1 MEENNNELTRPF
13 CTLLRMISWK
23 GILID
28 RKVVGR
34 EYKMKH
40 NSKQFLALFM
50 AVSMAV
56 APVSGVYAEDQNAAV
71 GDTLSENKQ
80 DSDEAGQT
88 EPEAAAGQTE
98 SEAAAGQT
106 ESSVTTDTSQEVTKE
121 AGKNQVAVEKVQNT
135 QEDGTAPQTE
145 PIGEDEIFENITD
158 ISGMAGALKD
168 GEYGVDADHFSAK
181 LTSGGS
187 SKVKIECQKVIV
199 KNGKATAWINFSSSK
214 YDKVW
219 VKVNGTQNIYHA
231 KPREGEA
238 GVTFEIPV
246 NLNSSMT
253 FMAHTSSMSGKNIAY
268 TINIAIPEDTV
279 PSTPST
285 PDQTVITELSFK
297 EGSELSMKEGEVQKL
312 TPQFTPALSASETAP
327 DMTWTSSDPKIVTV
341 AKSGTQAEVTAV
353 KAGTAEVTVSI
364 NNAEGTELKATC
376 KVTVTASETEN
387 KTLTDGNYQVD
398 VDTGNKMFKVTNCI
412 LTSEKGKMYAV
423 ITLSGTGYD
432 YLYMGSAAD
441 AAEAAAKDYISYVAD
456 EAGKYTY
463 KVPVESLDKGIA
475 VAAHSIKKDK
485 WYDRTLIFSSASA
498 KRIIADGTYQVNAE
512 AGGKMFRVTD
522 CVMTVKNGQMTA
534 AVTLSGQ
541 GYNRIYLGDVN
552 NASDDEKN
560 WILPDSLLAEQY
572 TFQIP
577 VEKLDEVMTIA
588 VHTTKSNKW
597 DTRTL
602 TFHSEGMTKIADSNN
617 GNASN
622 GNNGSN
628 GSLKPGGNNNNP
640 GNGSN
645 GNNQGNAENNNGNS
659 GTTGNNTTNN
669 GKPDQESKYESDL
682 NKSTA
687 RVNSTT
693 GLKDGVYTP
702 DSFSWSGGT
711 GKVSITCSKVTVTGG
726 QAYATITF
734 SSPHYQYVKANGNVY
749 YPSAKTGSST
759 SFVIP
764 VELNKNNSVV
774 GMTTAMSTAH
784 EIKYTIFVYIAEA
797 AKANASARANG
808 KEVTVIGAN
817 GSDSSKT
824 AAANKKMDEV
834 APEIIGLEYQSETK
848 AEYAKYFKIYHY
860 DQGITLLEIDMNKKT
875 GRKAAGKKWKEASE
889 ISGLNPAEQEQAAL
903 YLNKVIK
910 YLIVPENAE
919 IPAGLD
925 KEVIVVRQPADHVYA
940 GSNKTISLMEE
951 LGQLDKVTTVG
962 VKKNK
967 CKNETIKEKMAEK
980 EVIYA
985 GTSGKLNYKK
995 LVKKLKAGD
1004 LLYIL
1009 SIDRLG
1015 RNYEEILLQWRIITK
1030 EKQVDVV
1037 VLDMPLL
1044 DTRKSGNDLTGTFV
1058 ADLVLQILSYVAQTE
1073 RENIH
1078 QRQKEG
1084 IAAAKLRG
1092 VKFGRPRKDVPERFW
1107 QLKEDWEDQKIT
1119 SREAARQ
1126 LSIAQDTF
1134 LRWVHGK

>member
-1 MEENNNELTRPF
+1 
-13 CTLLRMISWK
+13 
-23 GILID
+23 
-28 RKVVGR
+28 
-34 EYKMKH
+34 MKH

-71 GDTLSENKQ
+71 EDTLSENKQ
-80 DSDEAGQT
+80 DSDEVGQT
-88 EPEAAAGQTE
+88 EPEATVGQTE
-98 SEAAAGQT
+98 PEAAAGQT

-297 EGSELSMKEGEVQKL
+297 EGSELSMKEGEVQEL

-327 DMTWTSSDPKIVTV
+327 DMTWTSSDPEVVTV
-341 AKSGTQAEVTAV
+341 AKSGTQAELTAV

-364 NNAEGTELKATC
+364 KNAEGTELKATC

-572 TFQIP
+572 TFRIP

-628 GSLKPGGNNNNP
+628 GSLIPGGNNNNP

-824 AAANKKMDEV
+824 ATANKKMDEV

-903 YLNKVIK
+903 YLNNVVK

-967 CKNETIKEKMAEK
+967 CKNETIKEKMTEK

-995 LVKKLKAGD
+995 LVKNKCNLALLSSSVLPEKRSSKKAAKKKMTA
-1004 LLYIL
+1004 Y
-1009 SIDRLG
+1009 RKMT
-1015 RNYEEILLQWRIITK
+1015 EKMTLLQIPVIVDRAK
-1030 EKQVDVV
+1030 DEKGKD
-1037 VLDMPLL
+1037 
-1044 DTRKSGNDLTGTFV
+1044 
-1058 ADLVLQILSYVAQTE
+1058 A
-1073 RENIH
+1073 
-1078 QRQKEG
+1078 QKE
-1084 IAAAKLRG
+1084 
-1092 VKFGRPRKDVPERFW
+1092 
-1107 QLKEDWEDQKIT
+1107 WEKVYQVILGCDGQ
-1119 SREAARQ
+1119 SAE
-1126 LSIAQDTF
+1126 
-1134 LRWVHGK
+1134 

>member
-1 MEENNNELTRPF
+1 MEENYNKLTRPF

-71 GDTLSENKQ
+71 EDTLSENKQ
-80 DSDEAGQT
+80 DSDEVGQTEPEATAGQT
-88 EPEAAAGQTE
+88 ELEAAAGQTE
-98 SEAAAGQT
+98 TEAAAGQT

-135 QEDGTAPQTE
+135 QEDGTVPQTE

-297 EGSELSMKEGEVQKL
+297 EGSELSMKEGEVQEL

-327 DMTWTSSDPKIVTV
+327 DMTWTSSDPEVVTV
-341 AKSGTQAEVTAV
+341 AKSGTQAELTAV

-364 NNAEGTELKATC
+364 KNAEGTELKATC

-628 GSLKPGGNNNNP
+628 GSLTPGGNNNNP

-824 AAANKKMDEV
+824 ATANKKMDEV

-889 ISGLNPAEQEQAAL
+889 IRGLNPAEQEQAAL

-910 YLIVPENAE
+910 YLIVPENVE

-995 LVKKLKAGD
+995 LVKNKCNLALLSSSVLPEKRSSKKAAKKKMTA
-1004 LLYIL
+1004 Y
-1009 SIDRLG
+1009 RKMT
-1015 RNYEEILLQWRIITK
+1015 EKMTLLQIPVIVDRAK
-1030 EKQVDVV
+1030 DEKGKD
-1037 VLDMPLL
+1037 
-1044 DTRKSGNDLTGTFV
+1044 
-1058 ADLVLQILSYVAQTE
+1058 A
-1073 RENIH
+1073 
-1078 QRQKEG
+1078 QKE
-1084 IAAAKLRG
+1084 
-1092 VKFGRPRKDVPERFW
+1092 
-1107 QLKEDWEDQKIT
+1107 WEKVYQVILGCDGQ
-1119 SREAARQ
+1119 SAE
-1126 LSIAQDTF
+1126 
-1134 LRWVHGK
+1134 

>member
-1 MEENNNELTRPF
+1 MEENYNKLTRPF

-23 GILID
+23 GILVD

-71 GDTLSENKQ
+71 EDTLSENKQ
-80 DSDEAGQT
+80 DSDEVGQTEPEATAGQT
-88 EPEAAAGQTE
+88 ESEAAAGQTE
-98 SEAAAGQT
+98 TEAAAGQT

-297 EGSELSMKEGEVQKL
+297 EGSELSMKEGEVQEL
-312 TPQFTPALSASETAP
+312 APQFTPALSASETAP
-327 DMTWTSSDPKIVTV
+327 DMTWTSSDPEVVTV
-341 AKSGTQAEVTAV
+341 AKSGTQAELTAV

-364 NNAEGTELKATC
+364 KNAEGTELKATC

-628 GSLKPGGNNNNP
+628 GSLTPGGNNNNP

-995 LVKKLKAGD
+995 LVKSKCNLALLSSSVLPEKRSSKKAAKKKMTA
-1004 LLYIL
+1004 Y
-1009 SIDRLG
+1009 RKMT
-1015 RNYEEILLQWRIITK
+1015 EKMTLLQIPVIVDRAK
-1030 EKQVDVV
+1030 DEKGKD
-1037 VLDMPLL
+1037 
-1044 DTRKSGNDLTGTFV
+1044 
-1058 ADLVLQILSYVAQTE
+1058 A
-1073 RENIH
+1073 
-1078 QRQKEG
+1078 QKE
-1084 IAAAKLRG
+1084 
-1092 VKFGRPRKDVPERFW
+1092 
-1107 QLKEDWEDQKIT
+1107 WEKVYQVILECDSQ
-1119 SREAARQ
+1119 SAE
-1126 LSIAQDTF
+1126 
-1134 LRWVHGK
+1134 

>member
-1 MEENNNELTRPF
+1 MEENYNKLTRPF

-71 GDTLSENKQ
+71 ENAVNANVQ
-80 DSDEAGQT
+80 DSAEAGQTEPEATAGHT

-98 SEAAAGQT
+98 TEAAAGQT

-297 EGSELSMKEGEVQKL
+297 EGTELSMKEGEVQEL

-824 AAANKKMDEV
+824 ATANKKMDEV

-910 YLIVPENAE
+910 YLIVPENVE

-995 LVKKLKAGD
+995 LVKNKCNLALLSSNVLPEKRSSKKAAKKKMTA
-1004 LLYIL
+1004 Y
-1009 SIDRLG
+1009 RKMT
-1015 RNYEEILLQWRIITK
+1015 EKMTLLQIPVIVDRAK
-1030 EKQVDVV
+1030 DEKGKD
-1037 VLDMPLL
+1037 
-1044 DTRKSGNDLTGTFV
+1044 
-1058 ADLVLQILSYVAQTE
+1058 A
-1073 RENIH
+1073 
-1078 QRQKEG
+1078 QKE
-1084 IAAAKLRG
+1084 
-1092 VKFGRPRKDVPERFW
+1092 
-1107 QLKEDWEDQKIT
+1107 WEKVYKVILGCDGQ
-1119 SREAARQ
+1119 SAE
-1126 LSIAQDTF
+1126 
-1134 LRWVHGK
+1134 

>member
-1 MEENNNELTRPF
+1 MEENYNKLTRPF

-23 GILID
+23 GILVD

-40 NSKQFLALFM
+40 NSKQILALFM

-71 GDTLSENKQ
+71 EDTLSENKQ

-98 SEAAAGQT
+98 SEAAAGQTETEAAAGQT

-187 SKVKIECQKVIV
+187 SKMKIECQKVIV

-297 EGSELSMKEGEVQKL
+297 EGSELSMKEGEVQEL

-327 DMTWTSSDPKIVTV
+327 DMTWTSSDPEVVTV
-341 AKSGTQAEVTAV
+341 AKSGTQAELTAV

-364 NNAEGTELKATC
+364 KNAEGTELKATC

-764 VELNKNNSVV
+764 VELDKNNSVV

-824 AAANKKMDEV
+824 ATANKKMDEV

-910 YLIVPENAE
+910 YLIVPENVE

-995 LVKKLKAGD
+995 LVKNKCNLALLSSSVLPEKRSSKKAAKKKMTA
-1004 LLYIL
+1004 Y
-1009 SIDRLG
+1009 RKMT
-1015 RNYEEILLQWRIITK
+1015 EKMTLLQIPVIVDRAK
-1030 EKQVDVV
+1030 DEKGKD
-1037 VLDMPLL
+1037 
-1044 DTRKSGNDLTGTFV
+1044 
-1058 ADLVLQILSYVAQTE
+1058 A
-1073 RENIH
+1073 
-1078 QRQKEG
+1078 QKE
-1084 IAAAKLRG
+1084 
-1092 VKFGRPRKDVPERFW
+1092 
-1107 QLKEDWEDQKIT
+1107 WEKVYKVILGCDGQ
-1119 SREAARQ
+1119 SAE
-1126 LSIAQDTF
+1126 
-1134 LRWVHGK
+1134 

>member
-1 MEENNNELTRPF
+1 
-13 CTLLRMISWK
+13 
-23 GILID
+23 
-28 RKVVGR
+28 
-34 EYKMKH
+34 MKH

-56 APVSGVYAEDQNAAV
+56 APVSGVYAEDQNAV
-71 GDTLSENKQ
+71 VENTVNANVQ
-80 DSDEAGQT
+80 DSAEAGQT
-88 EPEAAAGQTE
+88 EPDANDKQTE
-98 SEAAAGQT
+98 NSTAA
-106 ESSVTTDTSQEVTKE
+106 DTSQEAVKE
-121 AGKNQVAVEKVQNT
+121 AGENQPAAGKTQDTMTAQSGTKVENKENSAVKNQVTVQNT
-135 QEDGTAPQTE
+135 QKDEASSQAEMDGEDG
-145 PIGEDEIFENITD
+145 IFNDLTD
-158 ISGMAGALKD
+158 ISGTAGDLKD
-168 GEYGVDADHFSAK
+168 GEYSVDADHFSFA
-181 LTSGGS
+181 GGS
-187 SKVKIECQKVIV
+187 GKVTISCQKVIV
-199 KNGKATAWINFSSSK
+199 KDGKATAWIYISSAK

-219 VKVNGTQNIYHA
+219 VKVNGKQTRYEA
-231 KPREGEA
+231 KSEGS
-238 GVTFEIPV
+238 GVVFQIPV
-246 NLNSSMT
+246 DLNKQMKIMT
-253 FMAHTSSMSGKNIAY
+253 HTMAMSSGKNIEY
-268 TINIAIPEDTV
+268 TINIAIPENAV

-285 PDQTVITELSFK
+285 PEQTVITGISFN
-297 EGSELSMKEGEVQKL
+297 EGTELSMKAGEVQKL
-312 TPQFTPALSASETAP
+312 TPQFIPTLSAEETVP
-327 DMTWTSSDPKIVTV
+327 DMTWTSSDPEIVTV
-341 AKSGTQAEVTAV
+341 AKSGTQAELTAV
-353 KAGTAEVTVSI
+353 KAGTSEVTVSI
-364 NNAEGTELKATC
+364 KNAEGTELKATC

-387 KTLTDGNYQVD
+387 KTLTDGSYQVD
-398 VDTGNKMFKVTNCI
+398 VNTGNKMFKVTNCI

-432 YLYMGSAAD
+432 YLYMGTAAD

-475 VAAHSIKKDK
+475 VAAHSIKNDK
-485 WYDRTLIFSSASA
+485 WYDRTLTFSSASA

-512 AGGKMFRVTD
+512 AGGKMFRVVN
-522 CVMTVKNGQMTA
+522 CVMKVKDGQMMA
-534 AVTLSGQ
+534 SVTLSGQ

-617 GNASN
+617 GGASN

-628 GSLKPGGNNNNP
+628 GSLTPGGNNNNP
-640 GNGSN
+640 GNTSN
-645 GNNQGNAENNNGNS
+645 GNNSGNA
-659 GTTGNNTTNN
+659 GNNTTNN
-669 GKPDQESKYESDL
+669 GKPDKESKYESDL

-687 RVNSTT
+687 KVNSGT

-711 GKVSITCSKVTVTGG
+711 GKVSISCSKVTVTGG

-734 SSPHYQYVKANGNVY
+734 SSTHYQYVKANGNVY
-749 YPSAKTGSST
+749 YPSSKTGSST

-764 VELNKNNSVV
+764 VELNKNNTIV

-875 GRKAAGKKWKEASE
+875 GRKAAGKKWKETSE
-889 ISGLNPAEQEQAAL
+889 TSGLNPAEQEQAAL
-903 YLNKVIK
+903 YLNKVVK

-925 KEVIVVRQPADHVYA
+925 KEVIVVRQPTDHVYA

-995 LVKKLKAGD
+995 LVKNKCNLALLSSSVLPEKRSSKKAAKKKMTA
-1004 LLYIL
+1004 Y
-1009 SIDRLG
+1009 RKMT
-1015 RNYEEILLQWRIITK
+1015 EKMTLLQIPVIVDRAK
-1030 EKQVDVV
+1030 DEKGKD
-1037 VLDMPLL
+1037 
-1044 DTRKSGNDLTGTFV
+1044 
-1058 ADLVLQILSYVAQTE
+1058 A
-1073 RENIH
+1073 
-1078 QRQKEG
+1078 QKE
-1084 IAAAKLRG
+1084 
-1092 VKFGRPRKDVPERFW
+1092 
-1107 QLKEDWEDQKIT
+1107 WEKVYQVILGCDGQ
-1119 SREAARQ
+1119 SAE
-1126 LSIAQDTF
+1126 
-1134 LRWVHGK
+1134 

>member
-1 MEENNNELTRPF
+1 
-13 CTLLRMISWK
+13 
-23 GILID
+23 
-28 RKVVGR
+28 
-34 EYKMKH
+34 MKH

-71 GDTLSENKQ
+71 ENAVNANVQ
-80 DSDEAGQT
+80 DSAE
-88 EPEAAAGQTE
+88 
-98 SEAAAGQT
+98 AGQT

-297 EGSELSMKEGEVQKL
+297 EGSELSMKEGEVQEL

-341 AKSGTQAEVTAV
+341 AKSGTQAELTAV

-628 GSLKPGGNNNNP
+628 GSLTPGGNNNNP

-824 AAANKKMDEV
+824 ATANKKMDEV

-995 LVKKLKAGD
+995 LVKNKCNLALLSSSVLPEKRSSKKAAKKKMTA
-1004 LLYIL
+1004 Y
-1009 SIDRLG
+1009 RKMT
-1015 RNYEEILLQWRIITK
+1015 EKMTLLQIPVIVDRAK
-1030 EKQVDVV
+1030 DEKGKD
-1037 VLDMPLL
+1037 
-1044 DTRKSGNDLTGTFV
+1044 
-1058 ADLVLQILSYVAQTE
+1058 A
-1073 RENIH
+1073 
-1078 QRQKEG
+1078 QKE
-1084 IAAAKLRG
+1084 
-1092 VKFGRPRKDVPERFW
+1092 
-1107 QLKEDWEDQKIT
+1107 WEKVYQVILGCDGQ
-1119 SREAARQ
+1119 SAE
-1126 LSIAQDTF
+1126 
-1134 LRWVHGK
+1134 

>member
-1 MEENNNELTRPF
+1 MEENYNKLTRPF

-71 GDTLSENKQ
+71 ENAVNANVQ
-80 DSDEAGQT
+80 DSAEAGQT
-88 EPEAAAGQTE
+88 EPEATAGQTESEAAAGQTE
-98 SEAAAGQT
+98 TEAAAGQT

-135 QEDGTAPQTE
+135 QEAGTAPQTE

-238 GVTFEIPV
+238 GVAFEIPV

-297 EGSELSMKEGEVQKL
+297 EGTELSMKKGEVQEL

-387 KTLTDGNYQVD
+387 KTLTDGSYQVD

-432 YLYMGSAAD
+432 YLYMGPAAD

-475 VAAHSIKKDK
+475 VAAHSIKNDK

-534 AVTLSGQ
+534 AVTLSGH

-669 GKPDQESKYESDL
+669 GKPDKESKYESDL

-687 RVNSTT
+687 KVNSAT

-824 AAANKKMDEV
+824 ATANKKMDEV

-910 YLIVPENAE
+910 YLIVPENVE

-940 GSNKTISLMEE
+940 GSNKMISLMEE

-985 GTSGKLNYKK
+985 GTSDKLNYKK
-995 LVKKLKAGD
+995 LVKNKCNLALLSSSVLPEKRSSKKAAKKKMTA
-1004 LLYIL
+1004 Y
-1009 SIDRLG
+1009 RKMT
-1015 RNYEEILLQWRIITK
+1015 EKMTLLQIPVIVDRAK
-1030 EKQVDVV
+1030 DEKGKD
-1037 VLDMPLL
+1037 
-1044 DTRKSGNDLTGTFV
+1044 
-1058 ADLVLQILSYVAQTE
+1058 A
-1073 RENIH
+1073 
-1078 QRQKEG
+1078 QKE
-1084 IAAAKLRG
+1084 
-1092 VKFGRPRKDVPERFW
+1092 
-1107 QLKEDWEDQKIT
+1107 WEKVYQVILGCDGQ
-1119 SREAARQ
+1119 SAE
-1126 LSIAQDTF
+1126 
-1134 LRWVHGK
+1134 

>member
-1 MEENNNELTRPF
+1 
-13 CTLLRMISWK
+13 
-23 GILID
+23 
-28 RKVVGR
+28 
-34 EYKMKH
+34 MKH

-71 GDTLSENKQ
+71 EDTLSENKQ
-80 DSDEAGQT
+80 DSDEVGQT
-88 EPEAAAGQTE
+88 EPEATVGQTE
-98 SEAAAGQT
+98 LEAAAGQT

-158 ISGMAGALKD
+158 ISGMSGALKD

-297 EGSELSMKEGEVQKL
+297 EGSELSMKEGEVQEL

-327 DMTWTSSDPKIVTV
+327 DMTWTSSDPEVVTV

-628 GSLKPGGNNNNP
+628 GSLTPGGNNNNP

-824 AAANKKMDEV
+824 ATANKKMDEV

-903 YLNKVIK
+903 YLNNVVK

-967 CKNETIKEKMAEK
+967 CKNETIKEKMTEK

-995 LVKKLKAGD
+995 LVKNKCNLALLSSSVLPEKRSSKKAAKKKMTA
-1004 LLYIL
+1004 Y
-1009 SIDRLG
+1009 RKMT
-1015 RNYEEILLQWRIITK
+1015 EKMTLLQIPVIVDRAK
-1030 EKQVDVV
+1030 DEKGKD
-1037 VLDMPLL
+1037 
-1044 DTRKSGNDLTGTFV
+1044 
-1058 ADLVLQILSYVAQTE
+1058 A
-1073 RENIH
+1073 
-1078 QRQKEG
+1078 QKE
-1084 IAAAKLRG
+1084 
-1092 VKFGRPRKDVPERFW
+1092 
-1107 QLKEDWEDQKIT
+1107 WEKVYQVILGCDGQ
-1119 SREAARQ
+1119 SAE
-1126 LSIAQDTF
+1126 
-1134 LRWVHGK
+1134 

>member
-1 MEENNNELTRPF
+1 
-13 CTLLRMISWK
+13 
-23 GILID
+23 
-28 RKVVGR
+28 
-34 EYKMKH
+34 MKH

-71 GDTLSENKQ
+71 EDTSSENKQ
-80 DSDEAGQT
+80 DNDEAGQT
-88 EPEAAAGQTE
+88 EP
-98 SEAAAGQT
+98 EAAAGQT

-168 GEYGVDADHFSAK
+168 GEYSVDADHFSAK

-238 GVTFEIPV
+238 GVAFEIPV

-297 EGSELSMKEGEVQKL
+297 EGSELGMKEGEVQEL

-456 EAGKYTY
+456 EAGKYIY

-602 TFHSEGMTKIADSNN
+602 TFHSEGMTKIADSNH

-628 GSLKPGGNNNNP
+628 GSLTPGGNNNNP
-640 GNGSN
+640 GNTSN
-645 GNNQGNAENNNGNS
+645 GNNSGSTGSNNGN
-659 GTTGNNTTNN
+659 TGNNTTNN
-669 GKPDQESKYESDL
+669 GKPDKESKYESDL

-687 RVNSTT
+687 RVNSAT

-711 GKVSITCSKVTVTGG
+711 GKVSISCTKITVTGG
-726 QAYATITF
+726 QAYATIVF
-734 SSPHYQYVKANGNVY
+734 SSGSYGYVKANGNTY
-749 YPSAKTGSST
+749 YPTTTGSTST
-759 SFVIP
+759 FVIP
-764 VELNKNNSVV
+764 VELNKNNTII
-774 GMTTAMSTAH
+774 GMTTKMSTAH
-784 EIKYTIFVYIAEA
+784 EISYSIFIYLSAA
-797 AKANASARANG
+797 AKADGTTVSGETNLSAD
-808 KEVTVIGAN
+808 TL
-817 GSDSSKT
+817 
-824 AAANKKMDEV
+824 DEK
-834 APEIIGLEYQSETK
+834 APEIMGLSYQSETK
-848 AEYAKYFKIYHY
+848 VEHAKYFKIYHY
-860 DQGITLLEIDMNKKT
+860 DQGITLLEIDQRKDEDTKETKT
-875 GRKAAGKKWKEASE
+875 KDTKEDTD
-889 ISGLNPAEQEQAAL
+889 SGLTPAQEEKLAL
-903 YLNKVIK
+903 YKAKIVR
-910 YLIVPENAE
+910 YLIVPEDAE

-925 KEVIVVRQPADHVYA
+925 KEMIVIQKPKKSAYV
-940 GSNKTISLMEE
+940 GSEE
-951 LGQLDKVTTVG
+951 VLEILDKLNATDQITSVG
-962 VKKNK
+962 VKQKN
-967 CKNETIKEKMAEK
+967 CKVEGIAKAMKAK
-980 EVIYA
+980 KIIYA
-985 GTSGKLNYKK
+985 GTYKK
-995 LVKKLKAGD
+995 PENKKLMKSKCD
-1004 LLYIL
+1004 LAIL
-1009 SIDRLG
+1009 SNKILPDEKNEKKMSVEDQQKR
-1015 RNYEEILLQWRIITK
+1015 YEELA
-1030 EKQVDVV
+1030 EKFV
-1037 VLDMPLL
+1037 LL
-1044 DTRKSGNDLTGTFV
+1044 DVPMIVDRS
-1058 ADLVLQILSYVAQTE
+1058 ADEEKDDAKAEWSKVYEAIFAQTDSTDSS
-1073 RENIH
+1073 
-1078 QRQKEG
+1078 
-1084 IAAAKLRG
+1084 AKN
-1092 VKFGRPRKDVPERFW
+1092 
-1107 QLKEDWEDQKIT
+1107 
-1119 SREAARQ
+1119 
-1126 LSIAQDTF
+1126 
-1134 LRWVHGK
+1134 

>member
-1 MEENNNELTRPF
+1 
-13 CTLLRMISWK
+13 
-23 GILID
+23 
-28 RKVVGR
+28 
-34 EYKMKH
+34 MKH

-56 APVSGVYAEDQNAAV
+56 APVSGVYAEDQNVAV
-71 GDTLSENKQ
+71 EDTLSENKQ
-80 DSDEAGQT
+80 DSDEVGQT
-88 EPEAAAGQTE
+88 EPEATAGQTE

-121 AGKNQVAVEKVQNT
+121 AGKNQVTVEKVQNT

-297 EGSELSMKEGEVQKL
+297 EGSELSMKEGEVQEL

-341 AKSGTQAEVTAV
+341 AKSGTQAELTAV

-364 NNAEGTELKATC
+364 KNAEGTELKATC

-432 YLYMGSAAD
+432 YLYIGSAAD
-441 AAEAAAKDYISYVAD
+441 AAGAAAKDYISYVAD

-552 NASDDEKN
+552 NAPDDKKN

-577 VEKLDEVMTIA
+577 VEKLDEVMNIA

-711 GKVSITCSKVTVTGG
+711 GKVNITCSKVTVTGG

-749 YPSAKTGSST
+749 YPSAKTGSFT

-797 AKANASARANG
+797 AKANVSARANG

-875 GRKAAGKKWKEASE
+875 GRKAAGKKWKEVSE
-889 ISGLNPAEQEQAAL
+889 TSGLNPAEQEQAAL
-903 YLNKVIK
+903 YLNKVVK

-995 LVKKLKAGD
+995 LVKNKCNLALLSSSVLPEKRSSKKAAKKKMTA
-1004 LLYIL
+1004 Y
-1009 SIDRLG
+1009 RKMT
-1015 RNYEEILLQWRIITK
+1015 EKMTLLQIPVIVDRAK
-1030 EKQVDVV
+1030 DEKGKD
-1037 VLDMPLL
+1037 
-1044 DTRKSGNDLTGTFV
+1044 
-1058 ADLVLQILSYVAQTE
+1058 A
-1073 RENIH
+1073 
-1078 QRQKEG
+1078 QKE
-1084 IAAAKLRG
+1084 
-1092 VKFGRPRKDVPERFW
+1092 
-1107 QLKEDWEDQKIT
+1107 WEKVYQVILGCDGQ
-1119 SREAARQ
+1119 SAE
-1126 LSIAQDTF
+1126 
-1134 LRWVHGK
+1134 

>member
-1 MEENNNELTRPF
+1 MEENYNKLTRPF

-23 GILID
+23 GILVD

-71 GDTLSENKQ
+71 EDTLSENKQ

-98 SEAAAGQT
+98 SEAAAGQTETEAAAGQT

-297 EGSELSMKEGEVQKL
+297 EGSELSMKEGEVQEL

-577 VEKLDEVMTIA
+577 VKKLDEVMTIA

-824 AAANKKMDEV
+824 ATANKKMDEV

-910 YLIVPENAE
+910 YLIVPENVE

-925 KEVIVVRQPADHVYA
+925 KEVIVVRQPADRVYA

-995 LVKKLKAGD
+995 LVKNKCNLALLSSSVLPEKRSSKKAAKKKMTA
-1004 LLYIL
+1004 Y
-1009 SIDRLG
+1009 RKMT
-1015 RNYEEILLQWRIITK
+1015 EKMTLLQIPVIVDRAK
-1030 EKQVDVV
+1030 DEKGKD
-1037 VLDMPLL
+1037 
-1044 DTRKSGNDLTGTFV
+1044 
-1058 ADLVLQILSYVAQTE
+1058 A
-1073 RENIH
+1073 
-1078 QRQKEG
+1078 QKE
-1084 IAAAKLRG
+1084 
-1092 VKFGRPRKDVPERFW
+1092 
-1107 QLKEDWEDQKIT
+1107 WEKVYKVILGCDGQ
-1119 SREAARQ
+1119 SAE
-1126 LSIAQDTF
+1126 
-1134 LRWVHGK
+1134 

>member
-71 GDTLSENKQ
+71 EDTLSENKQ
-80 DSDEAGQT
+80 DNDEAGQT

-98 SEAAAGQT
+98 SEATAGQTEPEAAAGQT

-168 GEYGVDADHFSAK
+168 GEYSVDADHFSAK

-219 VKVNGTQNIYHA
+219 VKVNGIQNIYHA

-297 EGSELSMKEGEVQKL
+297 EGSELSMKEGEVQEL

-387 KTLTDGNYQVD
+387 KTLTDGSYQVD

-475 VAAHSIKKDK
+475 VAAHSIKNDK

-628 GSLKPGGNNNNP
+628 GSLTPGGNNNNP

-889 ISGLNPAEQEQAAL
+889 ISGLNPAEQEQATL
-903 YLNKVIK
+903 YLNNVVK

-940 GSNKTISLMEE
+940 GSNKTISLVEE

-995 LVKKLKAGD
+995 LVKNKCNLALLSSSVLPEKRSSKKAAKKKMTA
-1004 LLYIL
+1004 Y
-1009 SIDRLG
+1009 RKMT
-1015 RNYEEILLQWRIITK
+1015 EKMTLLQIPVIVDRAK
-1030 EKQVDVV
+1030 DEKGKD
-1037 VLDMPLL
+1037 
-1044 DTRKSGNDLTGTFV
+1044 
-1058 ADLVLQILSYVAQTE
+1058 A
-1073 RENIH
+1073 
-1078 QRQKEG
+1078 QKE
-1084 IAAAKLRG
+1084 
-1092 VKFGRPRKDVPERFW
+1092 
-1107 QLKEDWEDQKIT
+1107 WEKVYQVILGCDGQ
-1119 SREAARQ
+1119 SAE
-1126 LSIAQDTF
+1126 
-1134 LRWVHGK
+1134 

>member
-1 MEENNNELTRPF
+1 MEENYNKLTRPF

-71 GDTLSENKQ
+71 EDTLSENKQ
-80 DSDEAGQT
+80 DSDEVGQT

-98 SEAAAGQT
+98 SEAAAGQTETEAAAGQT

-231 KPREGEA
+231 KPREGGA

-297 EGSELSMKEGEVQKL
+297 EGSELSMKEGEVQEL

-327 DMTWTSSDPKIVTV
+327 DMTWTSSDPEVVTV
-341 AKSGTQAEVTAV
+341 AKSGTQAELTAV

-364 NNAEGTELKATC
+364 KNAEGTELKATC

-628 GSLKPGGNNNNP
+628 GSLTPGGNNNNP

-824 AAANKKMDEV
+824 ATANKKMDEV

-903 YLNKVIK
+903 YLNNVVK

-995 LVKKLKAGD
+995 LVKNKCNLALLSSSVLPEKRSSKKAAKKKMTA
-1004 LLYIL
+1004 Y
-1009 SIDRLG
+1009 RKMT
-1015 RNYEEILLQWRIITK
+1015 EKMTLLQIPVIVDRAK
-1030 EKQVDVV
+1030 DEKGKD
-1037 VLDMPLL
+1037 
-1044 DTRKSGNDLTGTFV
+1044 
-1058 ADLVLQILSYVAQTE
+1058 A
-1073 RENIH
+1073 
-1078 QRQKEG
+1078 QKE
-1084 IAAAKLRG
+1084 
-1092 VKFGRPRKDVPERFW
+1092 
-1107 QLKEDWEDQKIT
+1107 WEKVYQVILGCDGQ
-1119 SREAARQ
+1119 SAE
-1126 LSIAQDTF
+1126 
-1134 LRWVHGK
+1134 

>member
-1 MEENNNELTRPF
+1 MEENYNKLTRPF

-23 GILID
+23 GILVD

-71 GDTLSENKQ
+71 ENAVNANVQ
-80 DSDEAGQT
+80 DSAEAGQT
-88 EPEAAAGQTE
+88 EPEATAGQTESEAAAGQTE
-98 SEAAAGQT
+98 TEAAAGQT

-297 EGSELSMKEGEVQKL
+297 EGSELSMKEGEVQEL

-341 AKSGTQAEVTAV
+341 AKSGTQAELTAV

-628 GSLKPGGNNNNP
+628 GSLTPGGNNNNP

-824 AAANKKMDEV
+824 ATANKKMDEV

-967 CKNETIKEKMAEK
+967 CKNETIKEKMTEK

-995 LVKKLKAGD
+995 LVKNKCNLALLSSSVLPEKRSSKKAAKKKMTA
-1004 LLYIL
+1004 Y
-1009 SIDRLG
+1009 RKMT
-1015 RNYEEILLQWRIITK
+1015 EKMTLLQIPVIVDRAK
-1030 EKQVDVV
+1030 DEKGKD
-1037 VLDMPLL
+1037 
-1044 DTRKSGNDLTGTFV
+1044 
-1058 ADLVLQILSYVAQTE
+1058 A
-1073 RENIH
+1073 
-1078 QRQKEG
+1078 QKE
-1084 IAAAKLRG
+1084 
-1092 VKFGRPRKDVPERFW
+1092 
-1107 QLKEDWEDQKIT
+1107 WEKVYQVILGCDGQ
-1119 SREAARQ
+1119 SAE
-1126 LSIAQDTF
+1126 
-1134 LRWVHGK
+1134 

>member
-1 MEENNNELTRPF
+1 MEENYNKLTRPF

-71 GDTLSENKQ
+71 EDTLSENKQ
-80 DSDEAGQT
+80 DSDEVGQT
-88 EPEAAAGQTE
+88 EPEATVGQTE
-98 SEAAAGQT
+98 LEAAAGQT

-231 KPREGEA
+231 KPREGGA

-297 EGSELSMKEGEVQKL
+297 EGSELSMKEGEVQEL

-327 DMTWTSSDPKIVTV
+327 DMTWTSSDPEVVTV

-628 GSLKPGGNNNNP
+628 GSLTPGGNNNNP

-824 AAANKKMDEV
+824 ATANKKMDEV

-903 YLNKVIK
+903 YLNNVVK

-967 CKNETIKEKMAEK
+967 CKNETIKEKMTEK

-995 LVKKLKAGD
+995 LVKNKCNLALLSSSVLPEKRSSKKAAKKKMTA
-1004 LLYIL
+1004 Y
-1009 SIDRLG
+1009 RKMT
-1015 RNYEEILLQWRIITK
+1015 EKMTLLQIPVIVDRAK
-1030 EKQVDVV
+1030 DEKGKD
-1037 VLDMPLL
+1037 
-1044 DTRKSGNDLTGTFV
+1044 
-1058 ADLVLQILSYVAQTE
+1058 A
-1073 RENIH
+1073 
-1078 QRQKEG
+1078 QKE
-1084 IAAAKLRG
+1084 
-1092 VKFGRPRKDVPERFW
+1092 
-1107 QLKEDWEDQKIT
+1107 WEKVYQVILGCDGQ
-1119 SREAARQ
+1119 SAE
-1126 LSIAQDTF
+1126 
-1134 LRWVHGK
+1134 

>member
-1 MEENNNELTRPF
+1 MEENYNKLTRPF

-71 GDTLSENKQ
+71 ENAVNANVQ
-80 DSDEAGQT
+80 DSAEAGQT
-88 EPEAAAGQTE
+88 EPEATAGQTESEAAAGQTE
-98 SEAAAGQT
+98 TEAAAGQT

-238 GVTFEIPV
+238 GVAFEIPV

-297 EGSELSMKEGEVQKL
+297 EGTELSMKKGEVQEL

-387 KTLTDGNYQVD
+387 KTLTDGSYQVD

-432 YLYMGSAAD
+432 YLYMGPAAD

-475 VAAHSIKKDK
+475 VAAHSIKNDK

-534 AVTLSGQ
+534 AVTLSGH

-824 AAANKKMDEV
+824 ATANKKMDEV

-910 YLIVPENAE
+910 YLIVPENVE

-995 LVKKLKAGD
+995 LVKNKCNLALLSSSVLPEKRSSKKAAKKKMTA
-1004 LLYIL
+1004 Y
-1009 SIDRLG
+1009 RKMT
-1015 RNYEEILLQWRIITK
+1015 EKMTLLQIPVIVDRAK
-1030 EKQVDVV
+1030 DEKGKD
-1037 VLDMPLL
+1037 
-1044 DTRKSGNDLTGTFV
+1044 
-1058 ADLVLQILSYVAQTE
+1058 A
-1073 RENIH
+1073 
-1078 QRQKEG
+1078 QKE
-1084 IAAAKLRG
+1084 
-1092 VKFGRPRKDVPERFW
+1092 
-1107 QLKEDWEDQKIT
+1107 WEKVYKVILGCDGQ
-1119 SREAARQ
+1119 SAE
-1126 LSIAQDTF
+1126 
-1134 LRWVHGK
+1134 

>member
-1 MEENNNELTRPF
+1 MEENYNKLTRPF

-71 GDTLSENKQ
+71 EDTLSENKQ
-80 DSDEAGQT
+80 DNDE
-88 EPEAAAGQTE
+88 
-98 SEAAAGQT
+98 AGQT

-135 QEDGTAPQTE
+135 QEDGTVPQTE

-297 EGSELSMKEGEVQKL
+297 EGSELSMKEGEVQEL

-327 DMTWTSSDPKIVTV
+327 DMTWTSSDPEVVTV
-341 AKSGTQAEVTAV
+341 AKSGTQAELTAV

-364 NNAEGTELKATC
+364 KNAEGTELKATC

-628 GSLKPGGNNNNP
+628 GSLTPGGNNNNP

-824 AAANKKMDEV
+824 ATANKKMDEV

-910 YLIVPENAE
+910 YLIVPENVE

-995 LVKKLKAGD
+995 LVKNKCNLALLSSSVLPEKRSSKKAAKKKMTA
-1004 LLYIL
+1004 Y
-1009 SIDRLG
+1009 RKMT
-1015 RNYEEILLQWRIITK
+1015 EKMTLLQIPVIVDRAK
-1030 EKQVDVV
+1030 DEKGKD
-1037 VLDMPLL
+1037 
-1044 DTRKSGNDLTGTFV
+1044 
-1058 ADLVLQILSYVAQTE
+1058 A
-1073 RENIH
+1073 
-1078 QRQKEG
+1078 QKE
-1084 IAAAKLRG
+1084 
-1092 VKFGRPRKDVPERFW
+1092 
-1107 QLKEDWEDQKIT
+1107 WEKVYQVILGCDGQ
-1119 SREAARQ
+1119 SAE
-1126 LSIAQDTF
+1126 
-1134 LRWVHGK
+1134 

>member
-1 MEENNNELTRPF
+1 MEENYNKLTRPF

-40 NSKQFLALFM
+40 NSKQILALFM

-71 GDTLSENKQ
+71 EDTLSENKQ
-80 DSDEAGQT
+80 DSDEVGQTEPEATAGQT
-88 EPEAAAGQTE
+88 ELEAAAGQTE
-98 SEAAAGQT
+98 TEAAAGQT

-135 QEDGTAPQTE
+135 QEDGTVPQTE

-297 EGSELSMKEGEVQKL
+297 EGSELSMKEGEVQEL

-327 DMTWTSSDPKIVTV
+327 DMTWTSSDPEVVTV
-341 AKSGTQAEVTAV
+341 AKSGTQAELTAV

-364 NNAEGTELKATC
+364 KNAEGTELKATC

-628 GSLKPGGNNNNP
+628 GSLTPGGNNNNP

-824 AAANKKMDEV
+824 ATANKKMDEV

-910 YLIVPENAE
+910 YLIVPENVE

-995 LVKKLKAGD
+995 LVKNKCNLALLSSSVLPEKRSSKKAAKKKMTA
-1004 LLYIL
+1004 Y
-1009 SIDRLG
+1009 RKMT
-1015 RNYEEILLQWRIITK
+1015 EKMTLLQIPVIVDRAK
-1030 EKQVDVV
+1030 DEKGKD
-1037 VLDMPLL
+1037 
-1044 DTRKSGNDLTGTFV
+1044 
-1058 ADLVLQILSYVAQTE
+1058 A
-1073 RENIH
+1073 
-1078 QRQKEG
+1078 QKE
-1084 IAAAKLRG
+1084 
-1092 VKFGRPRKDVPERFW
+1092 
-1107 QLKEDWEDQKIT
+1107 WEKVYQVILGCDGQ
-1119 SREAARQ
+1119 SAE
-1126 LSIAQDTF
+1126 
-1134 LRWVHGK
+1134 

>member
-1 MEENNNELTRPF
+1 
-13 CTLLRMISWK
+13 
-23 GILID
+23 
-28 RKVVGR
+28 
-34 EYKMKH
+34 MKH

-71 GDTLSENKQ
+71 EDTLSENKQ
-80 DSDEAGQT
+80 DNDEAGQT
-88 EPEAAAGQTE
+88 ELEAAAGQTE
-98 SEAAAGQT
+98 TEAAAGQT

-135 QEDGTAPQTE
+135 QKDGTAPQTE

-297 EGSELSMKEGEVQKL
+297 EGSELSMKEGEVQEL

-341 AKSGTQAEVTAV
+341 AKSGTRAELTAV
-353 KAGTAEVTVSI
+353 KAGTAEVTATFT
-364 NNAEGTELKATC
+364 NFEGTELEATC

-387 KTLTDGNYQVD
+387 KTLTDGNY
-398 VDTGNKMFKVTNCI
+398 
-412 LTSEKGKMYAV
+412 
-423 ITLSGTGYD
+423 
-432 YLYMGSAAD
+432 
-441 AAEAAAKDYISYVAD
+441 
-456 EAGKYTY
+456 
-463 KVPVESLDKGIA
+463 
-475 VAAHSIKKDK
+475 H
-485 WYDRTLIFSSASA
+485 
-498 KRIIADGTYQVNAE
+498 VNAE

-534 AVTLSGQ
+534 AVTLSGR

-645 GNNQGNAENNNGNS
+645 GNNQGNAGNNNGNS

-669 GKPDQESKYESDL
+669 GKPDKESKYESDL

-734 SSPHYQYVKANGNVY
+734 SSPHYQYVKANENVY

-817 GSDSSKT
+817 GSDSSKMAT
-824 AAANKKMDEV
+824 ANKKMDEV

-903 YLNKVIK
+903 YLNNVVK

-951 LGQLDKVTTVG
+951 LGQLEKVTTVG

-995 LVKKLKAGD
+995 LVKNKCNLALLSSSVLPEKRSSKKAAKKKMTA
-1004 LLYIL
+1004 Y
-1009 SIDRLG
+1009 RKMT
-1015 RNYEEILLQWRIITK
+1015 EKMTLLQIPVIVDRAK
-1030 EKQVDVV
+1030 DEKGKD
-1037 VLDMPLL
+1037 
-1044 DTRKSGNDLTGTFV
+1044 
-1058 ADLVLQILSYVAQTE
+1058 A
-1073 RENIH
+1073 
-1078 QRQKEG
+1078 QKE
-1084 IAAAKLRG
+1084 
-1092 VKFGRPRKDVPERFW
+1092 
-1107 QLKEDWEDQKIT
+1107 WEKVYQVILGCDGQ
-1119 SREAARQ
+1119 SAE
-1126 LSIAQDTF
+1126 
-1134 LRWVHGK
+1134 

>member
-1 MEENNNELTRPF
+1 MEENYNKLTRPF

-23 GILID
+23 GILVD

-71 GDTLSENKQ
+71 EDTLSENKQ
-80 DSDEAGQT
+80 DSDEVRQT

-98 SEAAAGQT
+98 TEAAAGQT

-297 EGSELSMKEGEVQKL
+297 EGSELSMKEGEVQEL

-327 DMTWTSSDPKIVTV
+327 DMTWTSSDPEVVTV
-341 AKSGTQAEVTAV
+341 AKSGTQAELTAV

-364 NNAEGTELKATC
+364 KNAEGTELKATC

-628 GSLKPGGNNNNP
+628 GSLTPGGNNNNP

-824 AAANKKMDEV
+824 ATANKKMDEV

-903 YLNKVIK
+903 YLNKVVK

-980 EVIYA
+980 EVDYA

-995 LVKKLKAGD
+995 LVKNKCNLALLSSSVLPEKRSSKKAAKKKMTA
-1004 LLYIL
+1004 Y
-1009 SIDRLG
+1009 RKMT
-1015 RNYEEILLQWRIITK
+1015 EKMTLLQIPVIVDRAK
-1030 EKQVDVV
+1030 DEKGKD
-1037 VLDMPLL
+1037 
-1044 DTRKSGNDLTGTFV
+1044 
-1058 ADLVLQILSYVAQTE
+1058 A
-1073 RENIH
+1073 
-1078 QRQKEG
+1078 QKE
-1084 IAAAKLRG
+1084 
-1092 VKFGRPRKDVPERFW
+1092 
-1107 QLKEDWEDQKIT
+1107 WEKVYQVILGCDGQ
-1119 SREAARQ
+1119 SAE
-1126 LSIAQDTF
+1126 
-1134 LRWVHGK
+1134 

>member
-1 MEENNNELTRPF
+1 
-13 CTLLRMISWK
+13 
-23 GILID
+23 
-28 RKVVGR
+28 
-34 EYKMKH
+34 MKH

-50 AVSMAV
+50 AASMAV

-71 GDTLSENKQ
+71 EDTLSENKQ
-80 DSDEAGQT
+80 DSDEVGQT
-88 EPEAAAGQTE
+88 EPEATVGQTE
-98 SEAAAGQT
+98 PEAAAGQT

-297 EGSELSMKEGEVQKL
+297 EGSELSMKEGEVQEL

-327 DMTWTSSDPKIVTV
+327 DMTWTSSDPEVVTV
-341 AKSGTQAEVTAV
+341 AKSGTQAELTAV

-364 NNAEGTELKATC
+364 KNAEGTELKATC

-572 TFQIP
+572 TFRIP

-628 GSLKPGGNNNNP
+628 GSLIPGGNNNNP

-824 AAANKKMDEV
+824 ATANKKMDEV

-903 YLNKVIK
+903 YLNNVVK

-967 CKNETIKEKMAEK
+967 CKNETIKEKMTEK

-995 LVKKLKAGD
+995 LVKNKCNLALLSSSVLPEKRSSKKAAKKKMTA
-1004 LLYIL
+1004 Y
-1009 SIDRLG
+1009 RKMT
-1015 RNYEEILLQWRIITK
+1015 EKMTLLQIPVIVDRAK
-1030 EKQVDVV
+1030 DEKGKD
-1037 VLDMPLL
+1037 
-1044 DTRKSGNDLTGTFV
+1044 
-1058 ADLVLQILSYVAQTE
+1058 A
-1073 RENIH
+1073 
-1078 QRQKEG
+1078 QKE
-1084 IAAAKLRG
+1084 
-1092 VKFGRPRKDVPERFW
+1092 
-1107 QLKEDWEDQKIT
+1107 WEKVYQVILGCDGQ
-1119 SREAARQ
+1119 SAE
-1126 LSIAQDTF
+1126 
-1134 LRWVHGK
+1134 

>member
-1 MEENNNELTRPF
+1 
-13 CTLLRMISWK
+13 
-23 GILID
+23 
-28 RKVVGR
+28 
-34 EYKMKH
+34 MKH

-71 GDTLSENKQ
+71 EDTLSENKQ
-80 DSDEAGQT
+80 DSDEVGQT
-88 EPEAAAGQTE
+88 EPEATAGQTE
-98 SEAAAGQT
+98 LEAAAGQT

-121 AGKNQVAVEKVQNT
+121 TGKNQVAVEKVQNT
-135 QEDGTAPQTE
+135 QEDGTVPQTE

-297 EGSELSMKEGEVQKL
+297 EGSELSMKEGEVQEL

-475 VAAHSIKKDK
+475 VAAHSIEKDK

-628 GSLKPGGNNNNP
+628 GSLTPGGNNNNP

-824 AAANKKMDEV
+824 ATANKKMDEV

-951 LGQLDKVTTVG
+951 LGRLDKVTTVG

-995 LVKKLKAGD
+995 LVKNKCNLALLSSSVLPEKRSSKKAAKKKMTA
-1004 LLYIL
+1004 Y
-1009 SIDRLG
+1009 RKMT
-1015 RNYEEILLQWRIITK
+1015 EKMTLLQIPVIVDRSK
-1030 EKQVDVV
+1030 DEKGKD
-1037 VLDMPLL
+1037 
-1044 DTRKSGNDLTGTFV
+1044 
-1058 ADLVLQILSYVAQTE
+1058 A
-1073 RENIH
+1073 
-1078 QRQKEG
+1078 QKE
-1084 IAAAKLRG
+1084 
-1092 VKFGRPRKDVPERFW
+1092 
-1107 QLKEDWEDQKIT
+1107 WEKVYQVILGCDGQ
-1119 SREAARQ
+1119 SAE
-1126 LSIAQDTF
+1126 
-1134 LRWVHGK
+1134 

>member
-1 MEENNNELTRPF
+1 MEENYNKLTRPF

-23 GILID
+23 GISVD

-71 GDTLSENKQ
+71 EDTLSENKQ
-80 DSDEAGQT
+80 DSDEVGQT

-98 SEAAAGQT
+98 TEAAAGQT

-297 EGSELSMKEGEVQKL
+297 EGSELSMKEGEVQEL

-341 AKSGTQAEVTAV
+341 AKSGTQAELTAV

-628 GSLKPGGNNNNP
+628 GSLTPGGNNNNP

-824 AAANKKMDEV
+824 ATANKKMDEV

-995 LVKKLKAGD
+995 LVKNKCNLALLSSSVLPEKRSSKKAAKKKMTA
-1004 LLYIL
+1004 Y
-1009 SIDRLG
+1009 RKMT
-1015 RNYEEILLQWRIITK
+1015 EKMTLLQIPVIVDRAK
-1030 EKQVDVV
+1030 DEKGKD
-1037 VLDMPLL
+1037 
-1044 DTRKSGNDLTGTFV
+1044 
-1058 ADLVLQILSYVAQTE
+1058 A
-1073 RENIH
+1073 
-1078 QRQKEG
+1078 QKE
-1084 IAAAKLRG
+1084 
-1092 VKFGRPRKDVPERFW
+1092 
-1107 QLKEDWEDQKIT
+1107 WEKVYQVILGCDGQ
-1119 SREAARQ
+1119 SAE
-1126 LSIAQDTF
+1126 
-1134 LRWVHGK
+1134 

>member
-1 MEENNNELTRPF
+1 MEENYNKLTRPF

-23 GILID
+23 GILVD

-71 GDTLSENKQ
+71 EDTLSENKQ
-80 DSDEAGQT
+80 DSDEVGQT
-88 EPEAAAGQTE
+88 EPEATAGQTE
-98 SEAAAGQT
+98 LEAAAGQT

-297 EGSELSMKEGEVQKL
+297 EGTELSMKEGEVQKL

-327 DMTWTSSDPKIVTV
+327 DMTWTSSDPEVVTV
-341 AKSGTQAEVTAV
+341 AKSGTQAELTAV

-364 NNAEGTELKATC
+364 KNAEGTELKATC

-475 VAAHSIKKDK
+475 VAAHSIKNDK

-824 AAANKKMDEV
+824 ATANKKMDEV

-910 YLIVPENAE
+910 YLIVPENVE

-995 LVKKLKAGD
+995 LVKNKCNLALLSSSVLPEKRSSKKAAKKKMTA
-1004 LLYIL
+1004 Y
-1009 SIDRLG
+1009 RKMT
-1015 RNYEEILLQWRIITK
+1015 EKMTLLQIPVIVDRAK
-1030 EKQVDVV
+1030 DEKGKD
-1037 VLDMPLL
+1037 
-1044 DTRKSGNDLTGTFV
+1044 
-1058 ADLVLQILSYVAQTE
+1058 A
-1073 RENIH
+1073 
-1078 QRQKEG
+1078 QKE
-1084 IAAAKLRG
+1084 
-1092 VKFGRPRKDVPERFW
+1092 
-1107 QLKEDWEDQKIT
+1107 WEKVYKVILGCDGQ
-1119 SREAARQ
+1119 SAE
-1126 LSIAQDTF
+1126 
-1134 LRWVHGK
+1134 

>member
-1 MEENNNELTRPF
+1 MEENYNKLTRPF

-71 GDTLSENKQ
+71 EDTLSENKQ
-80 DSDEAGQT
+80 DSDEVGQT
-88 EPEAAAGQTE
+88 EPEATVGQTE
-98 SEAAAGQT
+98 LEAAAGQT

-297 EGSELSMKEGEVQKL
+297 EGSELSMKEGEVQEL

-327 DMTWTSSDPKIVTV
+327 DMTWTSSDPEVVTV
-341 AKSGTQAEVTAV
+341 AKSGTQAELTAV

-364 NNAEGTELKATC
+364 KNAERTELKATC

-572 TFQIP
+572 TFRIP

-628 GSLKPGGNNNNP
+628 GSLIPGGNNNNP

-824 AAANKKMDEV
+824 ATANKKMDEV

-903 YLNKVIK
+903 YLNNVVK

-967 CKNETIKEKMAEK
+967 CKNETIKEKMTEK

-995 LVKKLKAGD
+995 LVKSKCNLALLSSSVLPEKRSSKKAAKKKMTA
-1004 LLYIL
+1004 Y
-1009 SIDRLG
+1009 RKMT
-1015 RNYEEILLQWRIITK
+1015 EKMTLLQIPVIVDRAK
-1030 EKQVDVV
+1030 DEKGKD
-1037 VLDMPLL
+1037 
-1044 DTRKSGNDLTGTFV
+1044 
-1058 ADLVLQILSYVAQTE
+1058 A
-1073 RENIH
+1073 
-1078 QRQKEG
+1078 QKE
-1084 IAAAKLRG
+1084 
-1092 VKFGRPRKDVPERFW
+1092 
-1107 QLKEDWEDQKIT
+1107 WEKVYQVIWGCDGQ
-1119 SREAARQ
+1119 SAE
-1126 LSIAQDTF
+1126 
-1134 LRWVHGK
+1134 

>member
-1 MEENNNELTRPF
+1 MEENYNKLTRPF

-71 GDTLSENKQ
+71 ENAVNANVQ
-80 DSDEAGQT
+80 DSAEAGQT
-88 EPEAAAGQTE
+88 EPEATAGQTE

-121 AGKNQVAVEKVQNT
+121 AGKNLVAVEKVQNT

-297 EGSELSMKEGEVQKL
+297 EGTELSMKEGEVQKL

-341 AKSGTQAEVTAV
+341 AKSGTQAEVIAV

-387 KTLTDGNYQVD
+387 KTLTDGSYQVD

-432 YLYMGSAAD
+432 YLYMGPAAD

-602 TFHSEGMTKIADSNN
+602 TFHSEGMTKIEDSNN

-824 AAANKKMDEV
+824 ATANKKMDEV

-910 YLIVPENAE
+910 YLIVPENVE

-925 KEVIVVRQPADHVYA
+925 KEVIVVRQPADHVYT

-995 LVKKLKAGD
+995 LVKNKCNLALLSSSVLPEKRSSKKAAKKKMTA
-1004 LLYIL
+1004 Y
-1009 SIDRLG
+1009 RKMT
-1015 RNYEEILLQWRIITK
+1015 EKMTLLQIPVIVDRAK
-1030 EKQVDVV
+1030 DEKGKD
-1037 VLDMPLL
+1037 
-1044 DTRKSGNDLTGTFV
+1044 
-1058 ADLVLQILSYVAQTE
+1058 A
-1073 RENIH
+1073 
-1078 QRQKEG
+1078 QKE
-1084 IAAAKLRG
+1084 
-1092 VKFGRPRKDVPERFW
+1092 
-1107 QLKEDWEDQKIT
+1107 WEKVYKVILGCDGQ
-1119 SREAARQ
+1119 SAE
-1126 LSIAQDTF
+1126 
-1134 LRWVHGK
+1134 

>member
-1 MEENNNELTRPF
+1 MEENCNKLTRPF

-71 GDTLSENKQ
+71 EDTLSENKQ
-80 DSDEAGQT
+80 DNDEAGQT
-88 EPEAAAGQTE
+88 ELEAAAGQTE
-98 SEAAAGQT
+98 TEAATGQT

-121 AGKNQVAVEKVQNT
+121 TGKNQVAVEKVQNT

-219 VKVNGTQNIYHA
+219 VKVNGIQNIYHA

-238 GVTFEIPV
+238 GVAFEIPV

-297 EGSELSMKEGEVQKL
+297 EGSELSMKEGEVQEL

-353 KAGTAEVTVSI
+353 KAGTAEVTATFT
-364 NNAEGTELKATC
+364 NFEGTELKATC

-387 KTLTDGNYQVD
+387 KTLTDGSYQVD

-432 YLYMGSAAD
+432 YLYMGKAAD

-512 AGGKMFRVTD
+512 AGGMMFRVTD

-534 AVTLSGQ
+534 AVTLSSQ

-552 NASDDEKN
+552 SAPGDEKN
-560 WILPDSLLAEQY
+560 WIFPDSLLAEQY

-628 GSLKPGGNNNNP
+628 GSLTPGGNNNNP
-640 GNGSN
+640 GNASN

-764 VELNKNNSVV
+764 VEMNKNNSVV

-808 KEVTVIGAN
+808 KEVTVIGVN

-824 AAANKKMDEV
+824 ATANKKMDEV

-848 AEYAKYFKIYHY
+848 AECAKYFKIYHY

-903 YLNKVIK
+903 YLNNVVK

-995 LVKKLKAGD
+995 LVKNKCNLALLSSSVLPEKRSSKKAAKKKMTA
-1004 LLYIL
+1004 Y
-1009 SIDRLG
+1009 RKMT
-1015 RNYEEILLQWRIITK
+1015 EKMTLLQIPVIVDRAK
-1030 EKQVDVV
+1030 DEKGKD
-1037 VLDMPLL
+1037 
-1044 DTRKSGNDLTGTFV
+1044 
-1058 ADLVLQILSYVAQTE
+1058 A
-1073 RENIH
+1073 
-1078 QRQKEG
+1078 QKE
-1084 IAAAKLRG
+1084 
-1092 VKFGRPRKDVPERFW
+1092 
-1107 QLKEDWEDQKIT
+1107 WEKVYQVILGCDGQ
-1119 SREAARQ
+1119 SAE
-1126 LSIAQDTF
+1126 
-1134 LRWVHGK
+1134 

>member
-1 MEENNNELTRPF
+1 
-13 CTLLRMISWK
+13 
-23 GILID
+23 
-28 RKVVGR
+28 
-34 EYKMKH
+34 MKH

-71 GDTLSENKQ
+71 EDTLSENKQ
-80 DSDEAGQT
+80 DNDEAGQT
-88 EPEAAAGQTE
+88 ELEAAAGQTE
-98 SEAAAGQT
+98 TEAAAGQT

-121 AGKNQVAVEKVQNT
+121 TGKNQVAVEKVQNT

-238 GVTFEIPV
+238 GVAFEIPV

-297 EGSELSMKEGEVQKL
+297 EGSELSMKEGEVQEL

-353 KAGTAEVTVSI
+353 KAGTAEVTATFT
-364 NNAEGTELKATC
+364 NFEGTELKATC

-387 KTLTDGNYQVD
+387 KTLTDGSYQVD

-432 YLYMGSAAD
+432 YLYMGKAAD

-512 AGGKMFRVTD
+512 AGGMMFRVTD

-534 AVTLSGQ
+534 AVTLSSQ

-552 NASDDEKN
+552 SAPGDEKN
-560 WILPDSLLAEQY
+560 WIFPDSLLAEQY

-628 GSLKPGGNNNNP
+628 GSLTPGGNNNNP
-640 GNGSN
+640 GNASN

-687 RVNSTT
+687 KVNSTT

-764 VELNKNNSVV
+764 VEMNKNNSVV

-808 KEVTVIGAN
+808 KEVTVIGVN

-848 AEYAKYFKIYHY
+848 AECAKYFKIYHY

-903 YLNKVIK
+903 YLNNVVK

-995 LVKKLKAGD
+995 LVKNKCNLALLSSSVLPEKRSSKKAAKKKMTA
-1004 LLYIL
+1004 Y
-1009 SIDRLG
+1009 RKMT
-1015 RNYEEILLQWRIITK
+1015 EKMTLLQIPVIVDRAK
-1030 EKQVDVV
+1030 DEKGKD
-1037 VLDMPLL
+1037 
-1044 DTRKSGNDLTGTFV
+1044 
-1058 ADLVLQILSYVAQTE
+1058 A
-1073 RENIH
+1073 
-1078 QRQKEG
+1078 QKE
-1084 IAAAKLRG
+1084 
-1092 VKFGRPRKDVPERFW
+1092 
-1107 QLKEDWEDQKIT
+1107 WEKVYQVILGCDGQ
-1119 SREAARQ
+1119 SAE
-1126 LSIAQDTF
+1126 
-1134 LRWVHGK
+1134 

>member
-1 MEENNNELTRPF
+1 
-13 CTLLRMISWK
+13 
-23 GILID
+23 
-28 RKVVGR
+28 
-34 EYKMKH
+34 MKH

-71 GDTLSENKQ
+71 EDTLSENKQ
-80 DSDEAGQT
+80 DSDEVGQI

-297 EGSELSMKEGEVQKL
+297 EGSELSMKEGEVQEL

-327 DMTWTSSDPKIVTV
+327 DMTWTSSDPEVVTV
-341 AKSGTQAEVTAV
+341 AKSGTQAELTAV

-364 NNAEGTELKATC
+364 KNAEGTELKATC

-628 GSLKPGGNNNNP
+628 GSLTPGGNNNNP

-711 GKVSITCSKVTVTGG
+711 GKVNITCSKVTVTGG

-848 AEYAKYFKIYHY
+848 AEHAKYFKIYHY

-995 LVKKLKAGD
+995 LVKNKCNLALLSSNVLPEKRSSKKAAKKKMTA
-1004 LLYIL
+1004 Y
-1009 SIDRLG
+1009 RKMT
-1015 RNYEEILLQWRIITK
+1015 EKMTLLQIPVIVDRAK
-1030 EKQVDVV
+1030 DEKGKD
-1037 VLDMPLL
+1037 
-1044 DTRKSGNDLTGTFV
+1044 
-1058 ADLVLQILSYVAQTE
+1058 A
-1073 RENIH
+1073 
-1078 QRQKEG
+1078 QKE
-1084 IAAAKLRG
+1084 
-1092 VKFGRPRKDVPERFW
+1092 
-1107 QLKEDWEDQKIT
+1107 WEKVYQVILGCDGQ
-1119 SREAARQ
+1119 SAE
-1126 LSIAQDTF
+1126 
-1134 LRWVHGK
+1134 

>member
-1 MEENNNELTRPF
+1 
-13 CTLLRMISWK
+13 
-23 GILID
+23 
-28 RKVVGR
+28 
-34 EYKMKH
+34 MKH

-71 GDTLSENKQ
+71 EDTLSENKQ
-80 DSDEAGQT
+80 DSDEVGQT
-88 EPEAAAGQTE
+88 EPEATVGQTE
-98 SEAAAGQT
+98 PEAAAGQT

-297 EGSELSMKEGEVQKL
+297 EGSELSMKEGEVQEL

-327 DMTWTSSDPKIVTV
+327 DMTWTSSDPEVVTV
-341 AKSGTQAEVTAV
+341 AKSGTQAELTAV

-364 NNAEGTELKATC
+364 KNAEGTELKATC

-572 TFQIP
+572 TFRIP

-628 GSLKPGGNNNNP
+628 GSLIPGGNNNNP

-824 AAANKKMDEV
+824 ATANKKMDEV

-848 AEYAKYFKIYHY
+848 AEHAKYFKIYHY

-903 YLNKVIK
+903 YLNNVVK

-967 CKNETIKEKMAEK
+967 CKNETIKEKMTEK

-995 LVKKLKAGD
+995 LVKNKCNLALLSSSVLPEKRSSKKAAKKKMTA
-1004 LLYIL
+1004 Y
-1009 SIDRLG
+1009 RKMT
-1015 RNYEEILLQWRIITK
+1015 EKMTLLQIPVIVDRAK
-1030 EKQVDVV
+1030 DEKGKD
-1037 VLDMPLL
+1037 
-1044 DTRKSGNDLTGTFV
+1044 
-1058 ADLVLQILSYVAQTE
+1058 A
-1073 RENIH
+1073 
-1078 QRQKEG
+1078 QKE
-1084 IAAAKLRG
+1084 
-1092 VKFGRPRKDVPERFW
+1092 
-1107 QLKEDWEDQKIT
+1107 WEKVYQVILGCDGQ
-1119 SREAARQ
+1119 SAE
-1126 LSIAQDTF
+1126 
-1134 LRWVHGK
+1134 

>member
-1 MEENNNELTRPF
+1 MEENYNKLTRPF

-71 GDTLSENKQ
+71 ENAVNANVQ
-80 DSDEAGQT
+80 DSAEAGQT
-88 EPEAAAGQTE
+88 EPEATARQTESEAVAGQTE
-98 SEAAAGQT
+98 TEAAAGQT

-158 ISGMAGALKD
+158 ISGMTGALKD

-187 SKVKIECQKVIV
+187 SKMKIECQKVIV

-297 EGSELSMKEGEVQKL
+297 EGAELSMKEGEVQEL

-475 VAAHSIKKDK
+475 VAAHSIKNDK

-534 AVTLSGQ
+534 AVTLSGH

-669 GKPDQESKYESDL
+669 GKPDKESKYESDL

-824 AAANKKMDEV
+824 ATANKKMDEV

-889 ISGLNPAEQEQAAL
+889 INGLNPAEQEQAAL

-910 YLIVPENAE
+910 YLIVPENVE

-995 LVKKLKAGD
+995 LVKNKCNLALLSSSVLPEKRSSKKAAKKKMTA
-1004 LLYIL
+1004 Y
-1009 SIDRLG
+1009 RKMT
-1015 RNYEEILLQWRIITK
+1015 EKMTLLQIPVIVDRAK
-1030 EKQVDVV
+1030 DEKGKD
-1037 VLDMPLL
+1037 
-1044 DTRKSGNDLTGTFV
+1044 
-1058 ADLVLQILSYVAQTE
+1058 A
-1073 RENIH
+1073 
-1078 QRQKEG
+1078 QKE
-1084 IAAAKLRG
+1084 
-1092 VKFGRPRKDVPERFW
+1092 
-1107 QLKEDWEDQKIT
+1107 WEKVYKVILGCDGQ
-1119 SREAARQ
+1119 SAE
-1126 LSIAQDTF
+1126 
-1134 LRWVHGK
+1134 

>member
-1 MEENNNELTRPF
+1 MEENYNKLTRPF

-71 GDTLSENKQ
+71 EDTLSENKQ
-80 DSDEAGQT
+80 DSDEVGQTEPEATAGQT
-88 EPEAAAGQTE
+88 ELEAAAGQTE
-98 SEAAAGQT
+98 TEAAAGQT

-135 QEDGTAPQTE
+135 QEDGTVPQTE

-297 EGSELSMKEGEVQKL
+297 EGSELSMKEGEVQEL

-327 DMTWTSSDPKIVTV
+327 DMTWTSSDPEVVTV
-341 AKSGTQAEVTAV
+341 AKSGTQAELTAV

-364 NNAEGTELKATC
+364 KNAEGTELKATC

-628 GSLKPGGNNNNP
+628 GSLTPGGNNNNP

-824 AAANKKMDEV
+824 ATANKKMDEV

-910 YLIVPENAE
+910 YLIVPENVE

-985 GTSGKLNYKK
+985 GTSDKLNYKK
-995 LVKKLKAGD
+995 LVKNKCNLALLSSSVLPEKRSSKKAAKKKMTA
-1004 LLYIL
+1004 Y
-1009 SIDRLG
+1009 RKMT
-1015 RNYEEILLQWRIITK
+1015 EKMTLLQIPVIVDRAK
-1030 EKQVDVV
+1030 DEKGKD
-1037 VLDMPLL
+1037 
-1044 DTRKSGNDLTGTFV
+1044 
-1058 ADLVLQILSYVAQTE
+1058 A
-1073 RENIH
+1073 
-1078 QRQKEG
+1078 QKE
-1084 IAAAKLRG
+1084 
-1092 VKFGRPRKDVPERFW
+1092 
-1107 QLKEDWEDQKIT
+1107 WEKVYQVILGCDGQ
-1119 SREAARQ
+1119 SAE
-1126 LSIAQDTF
+1126 
-1134 LRWVHGK
+1134 

>member
-1 MEENNNELTRPF
+1 
-13 CTLLRMISWK
+13 MISWK
-23 GILID
+23 GILVD

-71 GDTLSENKQ
+71 EDTLSENKQ
-80 DSDEAGQT
+80 DSDEVGQT
-88 EPEAAAGQTE
+88 EPEATAGQTE
-98 SEAAAGQT
+98 TEAASGQT
-106 ESSVTTDTSQEVTKE
+106 ESSVTTDTSQKVTKE
-121 AGKNQVAVEKVQNT
+121 AGKNKVAVEKVQNT

-297 EGSELSMKEGEVQKL
+297 EGSELSMKEGEVQEL

-432 YLYMGSAAD
+432 YLYMGSAVD

-456 EAGKYTY
+456 EAGKYIY

-602 TFHSEGMTKIADSNN
+602 TFHSEGMTKIADSNH
-617 GNASN
+617 GNDSN

-628 GSLKPGGNNNNP
+628 GSLTPGGNNNNP
-640 GNGSN
+640 GKTSN
-645 GNNQGNAENNNGNS
+645 GNNSGSTGSNNGN
-659 GTTGNNTTNN
+659 TGNNTTNN
-669 GKPDQESKYESDL
+669 GKPDKESKYESDL

-687 RVNSTT
+687 RVNSAT

-711 GKVSITCSKVTVTGG
+711 GKVRISCSKVTVTGG

-734 SSPHYQYVKANGNVY
+734 SSMHYQYVKANGNVY
-749 YPSAKTGSST
+749 YPSSKTGSST

-764 VELNKNNSVV
+764 VELNKNNTIV
-774 GMTTAMSTAH
+774 GMTTVMSAAH

-797 AKANASARANG
+797 AKANASTRANG
-808 KEVTVIGAN
+808 KEITVIGVN

-824 AAANKKMDEV
+824 AAASKKLDEV

-848 AEYAKYFKIYHY
+848 AEHAKYFKIYHY
-860 DQGITLLEIDMNKKT
+860 DQGITLLEIDMSKKT
-875 GRKAAGKKWKEASE
+875 GRKAAGKKWKQSSDTSE
-889 ISGLNPAEQEQAAL
+889 LNPAEQEQAAL
-903 YLNKVIK
+903 YLNKVVK

-925 KEVIVVRQPADHVYA
+925 KEVIVVRQPADHIYA
-940 GSNKTISLMEE
+940 GTNKIISKIAK
-951 LGQLDKVTTVG
+951 LGQTDKVTAVG
-962 VKKNK
+962 VKKKK
-967 CKNETIKEKMAEK
+967 CKNETIKEKMEK
-980 EVIYA
+980 KEIIYT
-985 GTSGKLNYKK
+985 GKSGKLNYKK
-995 LVKKLKAGD
+995 LVKNKCDLALLSSGILPKKGSSKKAARKKMKAYQKMTEKMT
-1004 LLYIL
+1004 LLEMPVIVDRSKDEKGKDAKKEWEKVYQVIL
-1009 SIDRLG
+1009 G
-1015 RNYEEILLQWRIITK
+1015 C
-1030 EKQVDVV
+1030 
-1037 VLDMPLL
+1037 
-1044 DTRKSGNDLTGTFV
+1044 
-1058 ADLVLQILSYVAQTE
+1058 
-1073 RENIH
+1073 
-1078 QRQKEG
+1078 
-1084 IAAAKLRG
+1084 
-1092 VKFGRPRKDVPERFW
+1092 
-1107 QLKEDWEDQKIT
+1107 EDQ
-1119 SREAARQ
+1119 SAE
-1126 LSIAQDTF
+1126 
-1134 LRWVHGK
+1134 

>member
-1 MEENNNELTRPF
+1 MEENYNKLTRPF

-71 GDTLSENKQ
+71 EDTLSENKQ
-80 DSDEAGQT
+80 DSDEVGQT

-98 SEAAAGQT
+98 LEAAAGQTETEAAAGQT

-297 EGSELSMKEGEVQKL
+297 EGSELSMKEGEVQEL

-327 DMTWTSSDPKIVTV
+327 DMTWTSSDPEVVTV
-341 AKSGTQAEVTAV
+341 AKSGTQAELTAV

-364 NNAEGTELKATC
+364 KNAEGTELKATC

-628 GSLKPGGNNNNP
+628 GSLTPGGNNNNP

-824 AAANKKMDEV
+824 ATANKKMDEV

-910 YLIVPENAE
+910 YLIVPENVE

-995 LVKKLKAGD
+995 LVKNKCNLALLSSSVLPEKRSSKKAAKKKMTA
-1004 LLYIL
+1004 Y
-1009 SIDRLG
+1009 RKMT
-1015 RNYEEILLQWRIITK
+1015 EKMTLLQIPVIVDRAK
-1030 EKQVDVV
+1030 DEKGKD
-1037 VLDMPLL
+1037 
-1044 DTRKSGNDLTGTFV
+1044 
-1058 ADLVLQILSYVAQTE
+1058 A
-1073 RENIH
+1073 
-1078 QRQKEG
+1078 QKE
-1084 IAAAKLRG
+1084 
-1092 VKFGRPRKDVPERFW
+1092 
-1107 QLKEDWEDQKIT
+1107 WEKVYKVILGCDGQ
-1119 SREAARQ
+1119 SAE
-1126 LSIAQDTF
+1126 
-1134 LRWVHGK
+1134 

>member
-1 MEENNNELTRPF
+1 MEENYNKLTRPF

-71 GDTLSENKQ
+71 EDTLSENKQ
-80 DSDEAGQT
+80 DSDEVGQTEPEATAGQT
-88 EPEAAAGQTE
+88 ELEAAAGQTE
-98 SEAAAGQT
+98 TEAAAGQT

-135 QEDGTAPQTE
+135 QEDGTVPQTE

-297 EGSELSMKEGEVQKL
+297 EGSELSMKEGEVQEL

-327 DMTWTSSDPKIVTV
+327 DMTWTSSDPEVVTV
-341 AKSGTQAEVTAV
+341 AKSGTQAELTAV

-364 NNAEGTELKATC
+364 KNAEGTELKATC

-628 GSLKPGGNNNNP
+628 GSLTPGGNNNNP

-824 AAANKKMDEV
+824 ATANKKMDEV

-995 LVKKLKAGD
+995 LVKNKCNLALLSSSVLPEKRSSKKAAKKKMTA
-1004 LLYIL
+1004 Y
-1009 SIDRLG
+1009 RKMT
-1015 RNYEEILLQWRIITK
+1015 EKMTLLQIPVIVDRAK
-1030 EKQVDVV
+1030 DEKGKD
-1037 VLDMPLL
+1037 
-1044 DTRKSGNDLTGTFV
+1044 
-1058 ADLVLQILSYVAQTE
+1058 A
-1073 RENIH
+1073 
-1078 QRQKEG
+1078 QKE
-1084 IAAAKLRG
+1084 
-1092 VKFGRPRKDVPERFW
+1092 
-1107 QLKEDWEDQKIT
+1107 WEKVYQVILGCDGQ
-1119 SREAARQ
+1119 SAE
-1126 LSIAQDTF
+1126 
-1134 LRWVHGK
+1134 

>member
-71 GDTLSENKQ
+71 EDTLSENKQ

-88 EPEAAAGQTE
+88 EPEATAGQTESEAAAGQTE
-98 SEAAAGQT
+98 TEAAAGQT

-168 GEYGVDADHFSAK
+168 GEYSVDADHFSAK

-279 PSTPST
+279 PSTPSI

-297 EGSELSMKEGEVQKL
+297 EGSELSMKEGEVQEL

-341 AKSGTQAEVTAV
+341 AKSGTQAELTAV

-824 AAANKKMDEV
+824 ATANKKMDEV

-889 ISGLNPAEQEQAAL
+889 ISGLNPAEQEQATL
-903 YLNKVIK
+903 YLNNVVK

-967 CKNETIKEKMAEK
+967 CKNETIKEKMAGK

-985 GTSGKLNYKK
+985 GTSDKLNYKK
-995 LVKKLKAGD
+995 LVKNKCNLALLSSSVLPEKRSSKKAAKKKMTA
-1004 LLYIL
+1004 Y
-1009 SIDRLG
+1009 RKMT
-1015 RNYEEILLQWRIITK
+1015 EKMTLLQIPVIVDRAK
-1030 EKQVDVV
+1030 DEKGKD
-1037 VLDMPLL
+1037 
-1044 DTRKSGNDLTGTFV
+1044 
-1058 ADLVLQILSYVAQTE
+1058 A
-1073 RENIH
+1073 
-1078 QRQKEG
+1078 QKE
-1084 IAAAKLRG
+1084 
-1092 VKFGRPRKDVPERFW
+1092 
-1107 QLKEDWEDQKIT
+1107 WEKVYQVILGCDGQ
-1119 SREAARQ
+1119 SAE
-1126 LSIAQDTF
+1126 
-1134 LRWVHGK
+1134 

>member
-1 MEENNNELTRPF
+1 MEENCNKLTRPF

-71 GDTLSENKQ
+71 EDTLSENKQ
-80 DSDEAGQT
+80 DNDEAGQT
-88 EPEAAAGQTE
+88 ELEAAAGQTE
-98 SEAAAGQT
+98 TEAAAGQT

-121 AGKNQVAVEKVQNT
+121 TGKNQVAVEKVQNT

-238 GVTFEIPV
+238 GVAFEIPV

-297 EGSELSMKEGEVQKL
+297 EGSELSMKEGEVQEL

-353 KAGTAEVTVSI
+353 KAGTAEVTATFT
-364 NNAEGTELKATC
+364 NFEGTELKATC

-387 KTLTDGNYQVD
+387 KTLTDGSYQVD

-432 YLYMGSAAD
+432 YLYMGKAAD

-512 AGGKMFRVTD
+512 AGGMMFRVTD

-534 AVTLSGQ
+534 AVTLSSQ

-552 NASDDEKN
+552 SAPGDEKN
-560 WILPDSLLAEQY
+560 WIFPDSLLAEQY

-628 GSLKPGGNNNNP
+628 GSLTPGGNNNNP
-640 GNGSN
+640 GNASN

-764 VELNKNNSVV
+764 VEMNKNNSVV

-808 KEVTVIGAN
+808 KEVTVIGVN

-848 AEYAKYFKIYHY
+848 AECAKYFKIYHY

-903 YLNKVIK
+903 YLNNVVK

-995 LVKKLKAGD
+995 LVKNKCNLALLSSSVLPEKRSSKKAAKKKMTA
-1004 LLYIL
+1004 Y
-1009 SIDRLG
+1009 RKMT
-1015 RNYEEILLQWRIITK
+1015 EKMTLLQIPVIVDRAK
-1030 EKQVDVV
+1030 DEKGKD
-1037 VLDMPLL
+1037 
-1044 DTRKSGNDLTGTFV
+1044 
-1058 ADLVLQILSYVAQTE
+1058 A
-1073 RENIH
+1073 
-1078 QRQKEG
+1078 QKE
-1084 IAAAKLRG
+1084 
-1092 VKFGRPRKDVPERFW
+1092 
-1107 QLKEDWEDQKIT
+1107 WEKVYQVILGCDGQ
-1119 SREAARQ
+1119 SAE
-1126 LSIAQDTF
+1126 
-1134 LRWVHGK
+1134 